1 MRGYLCAR
9 RCADGH
15 PAAPVARH
23 SVARLGSGNVA
34 RPPERLDRV
43 VGEAIATGGVA
54 APAAPGHPG
63 PVARLRGQ
71 AARLPAACAA
81 AWPAERLVAIRDREL
96 TTSLAVLAGA
106 IEITATGGTFY
117 ACGPPAG
124 AVPGIAFAR
133 FFLPLRSC

>member
-1 MRGYLCAR
+1 MATPQLLSRATPWRGWDLET
-9 RCADGH
+9 
-15 PAAPVARH
+15 
-23 SVARLGSGNVA
+23 L
-34 RPPERLDRV
+34 LDQLSDSIGV

-96 TTSLAVLAGA
+96 TTSLAALAGD
-106 IEITATGGTFY
+106 IEITTRVGHLY
-117 ACGPPAG
+117 RVRRLPAG
-124 AVPGIAFAR
+124 AAGPDGRVAAGRCAPGD
-133 FFLPLRSC
+133 PGSWW